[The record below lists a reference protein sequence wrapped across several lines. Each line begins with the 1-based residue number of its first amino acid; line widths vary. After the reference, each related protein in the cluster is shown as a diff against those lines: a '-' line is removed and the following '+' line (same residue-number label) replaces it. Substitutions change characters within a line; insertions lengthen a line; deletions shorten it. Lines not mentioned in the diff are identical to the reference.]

1 MTRDDRDLLEVL
13 KCELAF
19 LERGGYH
26 QSPRTLWKAPS
37 VFLDS
42 PACINFNDSRRSRP
56 CMECCLIDMVPTPYL
71 DEAVPCHFIPLNSEG
86 ETIRTLERQAHQ
98 PELEEA
104 VRRWLKKT
112 IARLEQQAAAEIH

>member
-1 MTRDDRDLLEVL
+1 VTRDKRDLLEVL

-19 LERGGYH
+19 LERGGYR
-26 QSPRTLWKAPS
+26 QSSRAPWKAPS

-42 PACINFNDSRRSRP
+42 PSCINFNDSQRTRP
-56 CMECCLIDMVPTPYL
+56 CVECCLIELVPTPHL
-71 DEAVPCHFIPLNSEG
+71 EESVPCHFIPLNPDG

-104 VRRWLKKT
+104 VKQWLRKT
-112 IARLEQQAAAEIH
+112 IARLEQQAVSKVH